1 MPRIL
6 SAGKA
11 IPITER
17 ARVGRSLTIATSRG
31 CWSDQHKLRRWTS
44 CGLYARFLRSQGP
57 AYSRT
62 IPNNPFA
69 WAALSNSVTT
79 RRVRFGYV
87 VADAQVRRA
96 RYRRGDLKLACGGG
110 HPSRP
115 GRERGTCRWLAP
127 YLAPIVKLIKEL

>member
-1 MPRIL
+1 MSPQREINTTAADSALRSMPRML

-17 ARVGRSLTIATSRG
+17 ARRG
-31 CWSDQHKLRRWTS
+31 PFSHYGHMTWDAGVISTS
-44 CGLYARFLRSQGP
+44 CDVGHLVGFTARFLRSQGP

-79 RRVRFGYV
+79 RLVRFRYV
-87 VADAQVRRA
+87 VADA
-96 RYRRGDLKLACGGG
+96 
-110 HPSRP
+110 
-115 GRERGTCRWLAP
+115 
-127 YLAPIVKLIKEL
+127 